1 MLVIPIIPPAAITHP
16 VGPVVAAVARSYAR
30 RMKFAFPSLPPF
42 AVVRTALR
50 DAWPTLPPGALGFA
64 LRNTAASL
72 LALYIAFRMNLD
84 DPKWAASTVW
94 IVAQG
99 TRGMGLSKSQYR
111 ILGTAIGA
119 AVALALTGAFAQTPE
134 LFLTALAAWI
144 GLCAGVATFLRNFR
158 AYAAVLAGYT
168 AAIVAMDAASAPLHA
183 FDIATARFLYVMVGI
198 LCAAA
203 FETVFAPGS
212 PLRDVRTRLARYLG
226 RAVGVGAAALRREP
240 NAAAVHR
247 LFAEAL
253 DLDTAA
259 EYAAAG
265 APPVR
270 NAIGH
275 LRAAAVG
282 ALSAHAAA
290 QAIEAHAA
298 RSGDAPDPLV
308 AEAAR
313 VLDGVAASGEAGPE
327 MAVLR
332 ARVDDAL
339 HVEAAEPTGSDDSR
353 LLTLDRLSTLLA
365 GFDDA
370 FANKARVDLP
380 VPPPSRVRYAFHRD
394 AVLACHNGIRAF
406 IAVLAASAIWIV
418 TAWPSGAG
426 FVAITAVVGA
436 LFSTRPNSARAAIGF
451 LKGTACAAVAGIVC
465 NFILLPAVSGFET
478 LAYIIGVFMIGTGLA
493 MRHPR
498 TAALGSAFAIF
509 FWNFTS
515 PDNTA
520 RIGDAA
526 FLNSALS
533 TLLGIAFGVLVFA
546 LVFPGDPGTSRRRL
560 HRAVRRDLAAIAR
573 NPRGWS
579 PSAWL
584 SRTADRLG
592 RELGFAGSLP
602 QTLIERDMRDLLAIW
617 GIGDSL
623 LSLAELA
630 AREPAARRAVAVVRG
645 RAALADFARLE
656 RSCDMAARLLRRRVA
671 DLDSDGARALLRGV
685 VLLRRIA
692 DAVAGHGHFLRGRRD

>member
-1 MLVIPIIPPAAITHP
+1 
-16 VGPVVAAVARSYAR
+16 
-30 RMKFAFPSLPPF
+30 MKFAFPSLPPF
-42 AVVRTALR
+42 TLVRTALR
-50 DAWPTLPPGALGFA
+50 DAWPALPPGALGFA

-119 AVALALTGAFAQTPE
+119 LVALALAGAFAQTPE
-134 LFLTALAAWI
+134 LFLTALAVWI

-168 AAIVAMDAASAPLHA
+168 AAIIAMDAASAPLHA
-183 FDIATARFLYVMVGI
+183 FDIATARFLYVVVGI
-198 LCAAA
+198 LCGAA

-212 PLRDVRTRLARYLG
+212 PLRDVRTRLARYLE
-226 RAVGVGAAALRREP
+226 RAVAVGAAALRREP
-240 NAAAVHR
+240 NGAAVHR
-247 LFAEAL
+247 LFADAL
-253 DLDTAA
+253 ELDTAA

-275 LRAAAVG
+275 LRAAVLG
-282 ALSAHAAA
+282 VLSAHAAG

-298 RSGDAPDPLV
+298 RSGDAPEPLV
-308 AEAAR
+308 ADAAR
-313 VLDGVAASGEAGPE
+313 VLDGVAASGATGPG
-327 MAVLR
+327 MAALR

-339 HVEAAEPTGSDDSR
+339 RAEAADPTGSDVSR
-353 LLTLDRLSTLLA
+353 LLTLDRLGAVLA

-370 FANKARVDLP
+370 FANKAQVDLP
-380 VPPPSRVRYAFHRD
+380 VSTPSRVRYAFHRD
-394 AVLACHNGIRAF
+394 AVLAFHNGLRAC
-406 IAVLAASAIWIV
+406 IAVLVASAIWIV

-451 LKGTACAAVAGIVC
+451 LKGTAWAAVAGIVC
-465 NFILLPAVSGFET
+465 NFILLPAVSGFEM
-478 LAYIIGVFMIGTGLA
+478 LAYILGVFLIGTGLA

-498 TAALGSAFAIF
+498 TAALGSAFSIF

-515 PDNTA
+515 PDNTT

-526 FLNSALS
+526 FLNSALA

-560 HRAVRRDLAAIAR
+560 HRAVRRDLAEIAR
-573 NPRGWS
+573 NPRAWS
-579 PSAWL
+579 ASTWL

-602 QTLIERDMRDLLAIW
+602 QSLIERDMRDLLAIW

-623 LSLAELA
+623 MSLAELP
-630 AREPAARRAVAVVRG
+630 AREPVVRRAVTVVRG
-645 RAALADFARLE
+645 RVALADFARLE
-656 RSCDMAARLLRRRVA
+656 RSCDAAARSLRRRVA
-671 DLDSDGARALLRGV
+671 DIDSDGGRALLRGV
-685 VLLRRIA
+685 VLLRRIE
-692 DAVAGHGHFLRGRRD
+692 DAVAEHGAFLRGRRD

>member
-1 MLVIPIIPPAAITHP
+1 
-16 VGPVVAAVARSYAR
+16 
-30 RMKFAFPSLPPF
+30 MKFALPSLPPF
-42 AVVRTALR
+42 AAVRTALR
-50 DAWPTLPPGALGFA
+50 DAWPALPPGALGFA

-99 TRGMGLSKSQYR
+99 SRGMGLSKSQYR

-134 LFLTALAAWI
+134 LFLLALAAWI

-168 AAIVAMDAASAPLHA
+168 AAIISMDAASAPQHA
-183 FDIATARFLYVMVGI
+183 FDIATARFLYVVVGI
-198 LCAAA
+198 LCGAA

-212 PLRDVRTRLARYLG
+212 PLRDVRARLARYLA
-226 RAVGVGAAALRREP
+226 RAVAVGAEALRREP
-240 NAAAVHR
+240 NGAAVHR

-275 LRAAAVG
+275 LRAAVLGVLA
-282 ALSAHAAA
+282 AHAAG
-290 QAIEAHAA
+290 QALDAHAA
-298 RSGDAPDPLV
+298 RSGAVPDPLV
-308 AEAAR
+308 ADAAR
-313 VLDGVAASGEAGPE
+313 VLDGVAASGETGPD
-327 MAVLR
+327 MAALR

-339 HVEAAEPTGSDDSR
+339 RAEAAEPAGSDASR
-353 LLTLDRLSTLLA
+353 LLTLDRLDALLA
-365 GFDDA
+365 GFDRA
-370 FANKARVDLP
+370 YASKARIDLP

-394 AVLACHNGIRAF
+394 GVLAVHNGMRAF

-436 LFSTRPNSARAAIGF
+436 LFSTRPNSARAAMGF
-451 LKGTACAAVAGIVC
+451 LKGAACAAVAGVVC
-465 NFILLPAVSGFET
+465 NFVLLPAVSGFEM

-493 MRHPR
+493 LRHPR
-498 TAALGSAFAIF
+498 TAALGSAFSIF

-560 HRAVRRDLAAIAR
+560 HRAVRRDLTDIAR
-573 NPRGWS
+573 NPRNWS
-579 PSAWL
+579 ASAWL

-592 RELGFAGSLP
+592 RELGFAGSVP
-602 QTLIERDMRDLLAIW
+602 QTRIERDMRELLATW

-630 AREPAARRAVAVVRG
+630 AREPAVRRAAAAVRG
-645 RAALADFARLE
+645 RVARADFARLE
-656 RSCDMAARLLRRRVA
+656 RTCDAAARVLQRRVA
-671 DLDSDGARALLRGV
+671 DIDSDGGRALLRGI

-692 DAVAGHGHFLRGRRD
+692 DAAAAHGHFLRGHDD

>member
-1 MLVIPIIPPAAITHP
+1 
-16 VGPVVAAVARSYAR
+16 
-30 RMKFAFPSLPPF
+30 MKFAFPSLPPL
-42 AVVRTALR
+42 AAARAALR
-50 DAWPTLPPGALGFA
+50 DAHPALPPGAVAFA

-99 TRGMGLSKSQYR
+99 SRGMGLSKSQYR

-134 LFLTALAAWI
+134 LFLAALAAWI
-144 GLCAGVATFLRNFR
+144 GLCAGVATFQRNFR

-168 AAIVAMDAASAPLHA
+168 AAIIAMDAASAPLHA
-183 FDIATARFLYVMVGI
+183 FDIAIARFLYVVVGI
-198 LCAAA
+198 LCGAA
-203 FETVFAPGS
+203 FETIFAPGA
-212 PLRDVRTRLARYLG
+212 PLTDVRTRLARYLD
-226 RAVGVGAAALRREP
+226 RAVAVGAGALRREP
-240 NAAAVHR
+240 NGAAVHR
-247 LFAEAL
+247 LFADAL
-253 DLDTAA
+253 ELDTAA

-275 LRAAAVG
+275 LRAAALGV
-282 ALSAHAAA
+282 LTA
-290 QAIEAHAA
+290 QAAGQAIREHAA
-298 RSGDAPDPLV
+298 RGGDAPDPLV
-308 AEAAR
+308 DDAAR
-313 VLDGVAASGEAGPE
+313 VLDGVTASRASGASGHPGRE
-327 MAVLR
+327 MAALR

-339 HVEAAEPTGSDDSR
+339 RAEVAGPAGPDTSR
-353 LLTLDRLSTLLA
+353 LLMLDRLAALLA
-365 GFDDA
+365 GFDHALASQALLD
-370 FANKARVDLP
+370 RP
-380 VPPPSRVRYAFHRD
+380 EPPQTRVRYAFHRD
-394 AVLACHNGIRAF
+394 PVLAWHNGIRAF
-406 IAVLAASAIWIV
+406 VAVLAASALWIV

-436 LFSTRPNSARAAIGF
+436 LFSTRPNSVRAAVGF
-451 LKGTACAAVAGIVC
+451 LKGSACAAVAGVVC
-465 NFILLPAVSGFET
+465 NFILLPAVSGFEM
-478 LAYIIGVFMIGTGLA
+478 LAYILGVFLIGTGIA

-498 TAALGSAFAIF
+498 TAAMGSAFSIF

-515 PDNTA
+515 PDNTV

-526 FLNSALS
+526 FLNAAVS
-533 TLLGIAFGVLVFA
+533 TLLGIAFGALVFA

-560 HRAVRRDLAAIAR
+560 HRAVRRDLAGIAR
-573 NPRGWS
+573 DPRAWLAS
-579 PSAWL
+579 TWL
-584 SRTADRLG
+584 SRTADRLA

-617 GIGDSL
+617 GFGESL

-630 AREPAARRAVAVVRG
+630 AREPAVRRAATVVRG
-645 RAALADFARLE
+645 RVERAEFAQLDRT
-656 RSCDMAARLLRRRVA
+656 CDVAARVLRRRVA
-671 DLDSDGARALLRGV
+671 ARDGDDTHALLRGI

-692 DAVAGHGHFLRGRRD
+692 DTAAEHGGFLRGRHG

>member
-1 MLVIPIIPPAAITHP
+1 
-16 VGPVVAAVARSYAR
+16 
-30 RMKFAFPSLPPF
+30 MKFAFPSMPPLA
-42 AVVRTALR
+42 AVRAALR
-50 DAWPTLPPGALGFA
+50 DARPALPPGALAFA

-99 TRGMGLSKSQYR
+99 SRGMGLSKSQYR

-119 AVALALTGAFAQTPE
+119 AVALVLTGAFAQTPE
-134 LFLTALAAWI
+134 LFLPALAAWI
-144 GLCAGVATFLRNFR
+144 GLCAGVATFQRNFR

-168 AAIVAMDAASAPLHA
+168 AAIIAMDAVSAPLHA
-183 FDIATARFLYVMVGI
+183 FDIAVARFLYVVVGI
-198 LCAAA
+198 LCAAL
-203 FETVFAPGS
+203 FETVFAPGA
-212 PLRDVRTRLARYLG
+212 PLDDVRTRLARYLD
-226 RAVGVGAAALRREP
+226 RAVAVGAGALRREP
-240 NAAAVHR
+240 NGAAVHR
-247 LFAEAL
+247 LFADAFE
-253 DLDTAA
+253 LDTAA

-275 LRAAAVG
+275 LRTAALGV
-282 ALSAHAAA
+282 LTA
-290 QAIEAHAA
+290 QAAGQAIREHAA
-298 RSGDAPDPLV
+298 RAGDAPDPLV
-308 AEAAR
+308 DEVAR
-313 VLDGVAASGEAGPE
+313 VLDGVAASGDAGHG
-327 MAVLR
+327 MAALR

-339 HVEAAEPTGSDDSR
+339 HAEAAAPVGPDTSR
-353 LLTLDRLSTLLA
+353 LLTLDRLAALLA
-365 GFDDA
+365 GFERA
-370 FANKARVDLP
+370 FASQALLDRP
-380 VPPPSRVRYAFHRD
+380 EPPPARVRYAFHHD
-394 AVLACHNGIRAF
+394 PVLAWHNGIRAF
-406 IAVLAASAIWIV
+406 IAVLAASVIWIV

-436 LFSTRPNSARAAIGF
+436 LFSTRPNSVRAAVGF
-451 LKGTACAAVAGIVC
+451 LKGTACAAVAGVVC
-465 NFILLPAVSGFET
+465 NFILLPAVSGFEM
-478 LAYIIGVFMIGTGLA
+478 LAYILGVFLIGTGIA

-498 TAALGSAFAIF
+498 TAAMGSAFAIF

-526 FLNSALS
+526 FLNSALA
-533 TLLGIAFGVLVFA
+533 TMLGIAFGALIFA
-546 LVFPGDPGTSRRRL
+546 LVFPGDPATSRRRL
-560 HRAVRRDLAAIAR
+560 HRAVRGDLAGIAR
-573 NPRGWS
+573 DPRAWS
-579 PSAWL
+579 ESVWL
-584 SRTADRLG
+584 SRTADRLA

-630 AREPAARRAVAVVRG
+630 SREPAARRAVAVVRG
-645 RAALADFARLE
+645 RIARAGFAQLDRT
-656 RSCDMAARLLRRRVA
+656 CDAAARVLRRRAAVR
-671 DLDSDGARALLRGV
+671 DGDDAHALLRGV

-692 DAVAGHGHFLRGRRD
+692 DAAAEHGRFLRGRDD

>member
-1 MLVIPIIPPAAITHP
+1 
-16 VGPVVAAVARSYAR
+16 
-30 RMKFAFPSLPPF
+30 MKFAFPSMPPLA
-42 AVVRTALR
+42 AVRAALR
-50 DAWPTLPPGALGFA
+50 DARPALPPGALAFA

-99 TRGMGLSKSQYR
+99 SRGMGLSKSQYR

-119 AVALALTGAFAQTPE
+119 AVALVLTGAFAQTPE
-134 LFLTALAAWI
+134 LFLPALAAWI
-144 GLCAGVATFLRNFR
+144 GLCAGVATFQRNFR

-168 AAIVAMDAASAPLHA
+168 AAIIAMDAVSAPLHA
-183 FDIATARFLYVMVGI
+183 FDIAVARFLYVVVGI
-198 LCAAA
+198 LCGAL
-203 FETVFAPGS
+203 FETVFAPGA
-212 PLRDVRTRLARYLG
+212 PLKDVRTRLARYLD
-226 RAVGVGAAALRREP
+226 RAVAVSAGALRREP
-240 NAAAVHR
+240 NGAAVHR
-247 LFAEAL
+247 LFVDAL
-253 DLDTAA
+253 ELDTAA

-275 LRAAAVG
+275 LRAAALGV
-282 ALSAHAAA
+282 LTA
-290 QAIEAHAA
+290 QAAGQAIREHAA
-298 RSGDAPDPLV
+298 RAGDAPDPLV
-308 AEAAR
+308 DEVAR
-313 VLDGVAASGEAGPE
+313 ALDGIAASGDAGHG
-327 MAVLR
+327 MAALR

-339 HVEAAEPTGSDDSR
+339 HAEAAAPVGPDTSR
-353 LLTLDRLSTLLA
+353 LLTLDRLAALLA
-365 GFDDA
+365 GFERA
-370 FANKARVDLP
+370 FASQALLDRP
-380 VPPPSRVRYAFHRD
+380 EPPPARVRYAFHHD
-394 AVLACHNGIRAF
+394 PVLAWHNGIRAF

-436 LFSTRPNSARAAIGF
+436 LFSTRPNSVRAAVGF
-451 LKGTACAAVAGIVC
+451 LKGTACAAVAGAVC
-465 NFILLPAVSGFET
+465 NFILLPAVSGFEM
-478 LAYIIGVFMIGTGLA
+478 LAYILGVFLIGTGIA

-498 TAALGSAFAIF
+498 TAAMGSAFAIF

-526 FLNSALS
+526 FLNSALA
-533 TLLGIAFGVLVFA
+533 TLLGIAFGALIFA
-546 LVFPGDPGTSRRRL
+546 LVFPGDPATSRRRL
-560 HRAVRRDLAAIAR
+560 HRAVRRDLAGIAR
-573 NPRGWS
+573 DPRAWS
-579 PSAWL
+579 ESAWL
-584 SRTADRLG
+584 SRTADRLA

-630 AREPAARRAVAVVRG
+630 SREPAARRAVSVVRG
-645 RAALADFARLE
+645 RVARAEFAQLDRT
-656 RSCDMAARLLRRRVA
+656 CDAAARVLRRRVA
-671 DLDSDGARALLRGV
+671 VREGDAAPALLRGV

-692 DAVAGHGHFLRGRRD
+692 DAAAEHGRFLRGRGD

>member
-1 MLVIPIIPPAAITHP
+1 
-16 VGPVVAAVARSYAR
+16 
-30 RMKFAFPSLPPF
+30 MKFAFPSLPPLA
-42 AVVRTALR
+42 AVRAALR
-50 DAWPTLPPGALGFA
+50 DARPTLPPGAVAFA

-99 TRGMGLSKSQYR
+99 SRGMGLSKSQYR

-144 GLCAGVATFLRNFR
+144 GLCAGVATFQRNFR

-168 AAIVAMDAASAPLHA
+168 AAIIAMDAASAPLHA
-183 FDIATARFLYVMVGI
+183 FDIAIARFLYVVIGI
-198 LCAAA
+198 LCGAA
-203 FETVFAPGS
+203 FETIFAPGA
-212 PLRDVRTRLARYLG
+212 PLTDVRTRLARYLD
-226 RAVGVGAAALRREP
+226 RAVAVGAGALRREP
-240 NAAAVHR
+240 NGAAVHR
-247 LFAEAL
+247 LFADAL
-253 DLDTAA
+253 ELDTAA

-275 LRAAAVG
+275 LRAAALGV
-282 ALSAHAAA
+282 LTA
-290 QAIEAHAA
+290 QAAGQAIREHAA
-298 RSGDAPDPLV
+298 RGGDAPDPLV
-308 AEAAR
+308 DDAAR
-313 VLDGVAASGEAGPE
+313 LLDGVAASREPGASGDLGREMAALRSRVNDALRSEAAGSAGP
-327 MAVLR
+327 
-332 ARVDDAL
+332 D
-339 HVEAAEPTGSDDSR
+339 TSR
-353 LLTLDRLSTLLA
+353 LLMLDRLAALLA
-365 GFDDA
+365 GFDHA
-370 FANKARVDLP
+370 FASQARLDRSE
-380 VPPPSRVRYAFHRD
+380 PPPTRVRYAFHHD
-394 AVLACHNGIRAF
+394 AVLAWHNGIRAF
-406 IAVLAASAIWIV
+406 VAVLAASALWIL

-436 LFSTRPNSARAAIGF
+436 LFSTRPNSVRAVVGF
-451 LKGTACAAVAGIVC
+451 LKGSACAAVAGVVC
-465 NFILLPAVSGFET
+465 NFILLPAVSGFEM
-478 LAYIIGVFMIGTGLA
+478 LAYILGVFLIGTGIA

-498 TAALGSAFAIF
+498 TATMGSAFSIF

-526 FLNSALS
+526 FLNDAVS
-533 TLLGIAFGVLVFA
+533 TLLGIAFGALVFA

-573 NPRGWS
+573 D
-579 PSAWL
+579 PSAWSASTWL
-584 SRTADRLG
+584 SRTADRLA

-630 AREPAARRAVAVVRG
+630 AREPAVRRAATVVRG
-645 RAALADFARLE
+645 RVARWEFAQLDRT
-656 RSCDMAARLLRRRVA
+656 CDAAARVLRRRVA
-671 DLDSDGARALLRGV
+671 ARDGDDTYALLRGI

-692 DAVAGHGHFLRGRRD
+692 DAAAAHGGFLRARHG